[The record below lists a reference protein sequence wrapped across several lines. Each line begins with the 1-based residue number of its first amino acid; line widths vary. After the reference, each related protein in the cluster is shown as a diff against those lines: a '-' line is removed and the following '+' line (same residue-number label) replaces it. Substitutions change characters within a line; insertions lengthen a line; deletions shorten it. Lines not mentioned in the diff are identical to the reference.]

1 MSLITCPECGNSIS
15 DKSKVCIHCGYP
27 LQERGFVKQNI
38 IVNDESISKKN
49 TEIEVHSSENMIKK

>member
-38 IVNDESISKKN
+38 IVDDESIYNREYLNIVNDTK
-49 TEIEVHSSENMIKK
+49 